1 MCYKYLRLS
10 THISEPL
17 NVTQDFCQLKTCV
30 KAKFLLVVTLKV
42 FESVAWFAFR
52 EGKGSAREKVLEW
65 LRSVFSAAERLHL
78 FQS

>member
-1 MCYKYLRLS
+1 MLQVHQAGDSFFRTFKCNSGFLS
-10 THISEPL
+10 A
-17 NVTQDFCQLKTCV
+17 KTWV

>member
-1 MCYKYLRLS
+1 MLQVPQAGDSFFRTFKCNSGFLS
-10 THISEPL
+10 A
-17 NVTQDFCQLKTCV
+17 KTWV

-52 EGKGSAREKVLEW
+52 EGKGSAREKVLERLW
-65 LRSVFSAAERLHL
+65 SVFSAAERLHL

>member
-1 MCYKYLRLS
+1 MLQVHQAGDSFFRTFKCNSGFLS
-10 THISEPL
+10 A
-17 NVTQDFCQLKTCV
+17 KTCV

-52 EGKGSAREKVLEW
+52 EGKGSAREKVLERLW
-65 LRSVFSAAERLHL
+65 SVFSAAERLHL

>member
-1 MCYKYLRLS
+1 MLQVHQAEHSFFRTFKCNSGFLS
-10 THISEPL
+10 A
-17 NVTQDFCQLKTCV
+17 KTCV